1 MGASLHRCAARTK
14 GSARWQAVVLL
25 VLLLVR
31 VGGEISGEQEEMRI
45 LHPSPDVVVS
55 AVSPL
60 EMRCS
65 FAGLRGAK
73 DFAVTIDLDEFDGGE
88 FPIAADGEYT
98 FTLPPLAEGRHQLFM
113 ALLRTGEVRVSQHV
127 SFTSSPVPPPPSPP
141 PPVWEKEMPTL
152 AITGPAQ
159 CQRLPASDVTTIS
172 TSADFG
178 SLLPQSEDSKL
189 TLEINGGHQQPM
201 ATGHQQLNIAQ
212 MPQGLHVLTL
222 RADWTSESGEHKFLR
237 TKPL

>member
-1 MGASLHRCAARTK
+1 MV
-14 GSARWQAVVLL
+14 SARLARAICQLPVRLITV

-31 VGGEISGEQEEMRI
+31 AGGEIRGQQEEMRI
-45 LHPSPDVVVS
+45 LHPAPDAVVS

-65 FAGLRGAK
+65 FAGLRGAE
-73 DFAVTIDLDEFDGGE
+73 DFSVTIDLDEFDGGE
-88 FPIAADGEYT
+88 FPIAADGEYS
-98 FTLPPLAEGRHQLFM
+98 FTLPPLAEGRHELVM
-113 ALLRTGEVRVSQHV
+113 ALLRAGEVRVRQHV
-127 SFTSSPVPPPPSPP
+127 SFASLRE
-141 PPVWEKEMPTL
+141 EKMPTL

-159 CQRLPASDVTTIS
+159 CQRLPVSDVTTIS

-178 SLLPQSEDSKL
+178 SLLTQSENSKL

-201 ATGHQQLNIAQ
+201 AAGHQQLNIAQ

-222 RADWTSESGEHKFLR
+222 RADWTSASGEHKFLR

>member
-65 FAGLRGAK
+65 FAGLRGAE
-73 DFAVTIDLDEFDGGE
+73 DFSVTIDLDEFDGGE
-88 FPIAADGEYT
+88 FPIAADGEYS
-98 FTLPPLAEGRHQLFM
+98 FTLPPLAEGRHELFM
-113 ALLRTGEVRVSQHV
+113 ALLHAGEVRVRQHV
-127 SFTSSPVPPPPSPP
+127 SFASSTVPPPPPP
-141 PPVWEKEMPTL
+141 LREEKMPTL

-222 RADWTSESGEHKFLR
+222 RADWTSASGERKFLR